1 MKNKFLL
8 TALIVIFTG
17 LGILSVSYVLS
28 AGSNTANN
36 LLSKDSIMQGN
47 SNSGVNPEQVTP
59 VQVNPGDSGKCGS
72 CCCKKQCGK
81 EKCDKDTYDKGKC
94 NDSGTV
100 PIGKNPNLNKDTK
113 INNSVPQKDK

>member
-28 AGSNTANN
+28 AGSNTANT

-81 EKCDKDTYDKGKC
+81 EKCDKDKEKC
-94 NDSGTV
+94 SNTGIEV
-100 PIGKNPNLNKDTK
+100 PIGKNPNLNRDTA
-113 INNSVPQKDK
+113 INNGVPQKDK